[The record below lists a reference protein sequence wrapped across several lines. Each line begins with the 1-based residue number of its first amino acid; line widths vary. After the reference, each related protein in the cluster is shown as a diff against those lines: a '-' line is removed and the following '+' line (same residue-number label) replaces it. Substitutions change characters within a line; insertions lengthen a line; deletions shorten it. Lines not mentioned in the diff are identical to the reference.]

1 MWRYLVGAGAALLLG
16 LAGVFLFSG
25 SAAPPALKLPGAP
38 AARAE
43 AVGSVSQLP
52 AEAPSATA
60 RTREE
65 KRFDRYDKDRNA
77 SVSREEYL
85 ASRRKAFAKL
95 DINGDGKLEFEEW
108 ALKTTTKFAGADKDK
123 SGALTRAEFVATA
136 PAIGRGRTRPQ
147 CVCAGPGPSAAPAK
161 EDDES

>member
-1 MWRYLVGAGAALLLG
+1 MWRYFVGAGAALLLG
-16 LAGVFLFSG
+16 LAGMFLFRG
-25 SAAPPALKLPGAP
+25 SASPGVKLPGAP

-43 AVGSVSQLP
+43 AMMGSEAQLP
-52 AEAPSATA
+52 AEAPSASA

-65 KRFDRYDKDRNA
+65 KRFDRYDKDRNS
-77 SVSREEYL
+77 SVTREEYL

-95 DINGDGKLEFEEW
+95 DVNSDGKLEFEEW
-108 ALKTTTKFAGADKDK
+108 ALKSTTKFVGADKDK

-136 PAIGRGRTRPQ
+136 PAIGRGKTRPQ